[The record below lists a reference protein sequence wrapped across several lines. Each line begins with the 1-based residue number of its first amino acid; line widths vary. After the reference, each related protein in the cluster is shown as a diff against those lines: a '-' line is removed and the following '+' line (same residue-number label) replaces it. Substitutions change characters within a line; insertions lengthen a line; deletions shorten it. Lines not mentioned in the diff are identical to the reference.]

1 MGAFELVN
9 KRSGG
14 FTESDLEL
22 LTLAAAL
29 VSRVV
34 QGIQNREAHDRA
46 SRLAD
51 LGQMLSGIVHDFKTP
66 MTIISGYAQLM
77 VQEKSAEV
85 REGSCE
91 NVLRQFDHMN
101 QMTKELLA
109 FAQGESTVLFRRVY
123 LQRFMGELEELLRP
137 EFVARGIT
145 FNVNINYRG
154 TARVDEGKLRR
165 LVHNIARNA
174 LEALPPRGGAFS
186 ITVDRANDD
195 LLLTFSDTGPGV
207 PEEIL
212 PRIFESFVSRGK
224 PHGTGLG
231 LAIVKKIVEEHRGA
245 IEVQTTA
252 TSGATFIVRLPLDP
266 EARQLGEDGRP
277 TEPLAEPRDEKEE
290 GGAA

>member
-1 MGAFELVN
+1 M
-9 KRSGG
+9 KRTVIMSVL
-14 FTESDLEL
+14 FT
-22 LTLAAAL
+22 AAT
-29 VSRVV
+29 V
-34 QGIQNREAHDRA
+34 G
-46 SRLAD
+46 
-51 LGQMLSGIVHDFKTP
+51 
-66 MTIISGYAQLM
+66 
-77 VQEKSAEV
+77 
-85 REGSCE
+85 
-91 NVLRQFDHMN
+91 
-101 QMTKELLA
+101 LA

-212 PRIFESFVSRGK
+212 PRREVSTSSSSYGGSSDSGGGGDSFSGGGGGESG
-224 PHGTGLG
+224 G
-231 LAIVKKIVEEHRGA
+231 
-245 IEVQTTA
+245 
-252 TSGATFIVRLPLDP
+252 
-266 EARQLGEDGRP
+266 
-277 TEPLAEPRDEKEE
+277 
-290 GGAA
+290 GGASSSD